1 MRRRPSVRPPEVV
14 HIFLPTRFGIRNL
27 DLGFGGRP
35 FKEEDNTHLLYSTYL
50 LPQPLLMPQRPTRNA
65 TNNSKRSSK
74 AKHPNSSSS
83 SSSAAASGRNSPTP
97 AGVVDNPTPFTPPV
111 QLPTPL
117 PDEEE
122 QMRSNMDLN
131 RNSNA
136 NVEGEE
142 EEEAL
147 IQFGSEP
154 DDQVQLPAVR
164 EAYQALQGYQAPV
177 HEDEQAEEGGGGGG
191 AKGVESSPPPLPV
204 QVQVRRAWK
213 RDVNANANGKAARRT
228 NGTEFL
234 SPRLDPDLIVPLF
247 LLRGLARVM
256 GGYAAAALL
265 VLGSYEGMNT
275 FINTLLASLKAQM
288 TDSNSPLSL
297 FSPFEVDEVD
307 VDEEPPP
314 PTSPPQHQQQP
325 RHWTAHNSPNAGANA
340 APNSPY
346 GSLSRTIRPRKGIP
360 VPIGFTAPS
369 AIGYE
374 HEYTYASGAGSG
386 ASAQERRRQ
395 VREEQEFERE
405 YEREEGD
412 FGWGVGG
419 GRVVDLNEDLEF
431 RVNAAATGTSRGSGT
446 GSGLAQA
453 MRREHGHGHQYGYG
467 MGERRVDV
475 DTEKGARVDVGA
487 GKVGGD
493 REREGERERRGTGGK
508 EVVAWSRWDLV
519 DGRRILI
526 IAYHQQR
533 STPTSSNA
541 SGPGLQIYDC
551 TDLTAIQE
559 ILDVNL
565 DGPFLP
571 HSAADQEHAS
581 RTTQTKRTRTRTR
594 RRMKIVDVAVLPA
607 DEEEWEGER
616 PMIGVLLENV
626 STTTTSSSV
635 SPEGGGDMEEELMY
649 GYDGRRQ
656 PPPKNV
662 KRRTKTTER
671 RAVLALYSLRTHR
684 VVKTLDLPDGRCS
697 TTSPPAIR
705 LFSTSTFELVHVVQ
719 GEEVKPFLYPLT
731 STAAAVAH
739 SHSQP
744 HSTSH
749 HHQVPHIGNNY
760 YDPRS
765 VRVPNDDNDDNFT
778 FDYES
783 DFDDDDD
790 GGEQLAYPVF
800 ALHGRLLAYA
810 ASSPGE
816 GPSVGG
822 GAALRGHMGDHHHH
836 HLRPTSS
843 SSASKDTTSKEI
855 KEARRLSSASATS
868 SASGV
873 SSSSAFS
880 FSGGLGVLGGKL
892 SSLAGNLSLVGM
904 SPISAPG
911 ESGGGAGGVLGG
923 TMRMLGGAF
932 GSGGV
937 SVSPTGRF
945 VSRSA
950 PDEGSG
956 RLGLGGLQGM
966 DQREQERERVVVKP
980 SSGIS
985 ATGGGGGPYWVKVV
999 VLGGVLRKT
1008 KGRQGRTK
1016 TVAHFVASRSQPVS
1030 LLEFTP
1036 DGLSLGVGSRDGRW
1050 VKVFRL
1056 WPVPGVASSSP
1067 SPASPQVVSSVS
1079 TSSTSS
1085 SIPEAI
1091 NDPRKTYE
1099 LFRGHTNA
1107 RVHAISFTPSGLYAG
1122 LATENGTLHVFA
1134 VNPPQVAGS
1143 LAVLTS
1149 EEEGAAAAQGEVQWY
1164 LEGRVRGVEGGSLG
1178 GGAGAGPGERESE
1191 KERTGKTSVRAL
1203 VRLRVGKTAPS
1214 GGPGSGVGVSPIS
1227 PSSPTSTYRR
1237 SNQPQHGYSRS
1248 VSGGYPGGLSPPFYH
1263 PEESVGTTT
1272 NSQVKSKSASA
1283 PLAFTFLSHAD
1294 LASAPSLL
1302 PSSSSASY
1310 SSGYTASSPRS
1321 AGSAQQQ
1328 PSSRKNKN
1336 FQDVLIF
1343 DPVHFVLSL
1352 RRINLEKR
1360 RASGVMSIG
1369 GGISSLTG
1377 GIGNSLSGIG
1387 IGGGITAMGGGGI
1400 GNSLGGIGEN
1410 VVNAMTSISLPKS
1423 LSTLSSALALAPQV
1437 VGSSSAV
1444 AGGTTAGGAQGKERW
1459 ELGASESVVKTWSLG
1474 RSGLV
1479 PFEEVKVPVEP
1490 LPSLSS
1496 RGARRRRMGTA
1507 ANPST
1512 YLAQTEISTHF
1523 SPPSSSNIAVRV
1535 GQRPNTPFAWKKSI
1549 YLAHQFTFSTFSHSS
1564 GFSAGGGRGD
1574 NTYTFSGFAGS
1585 PPSGNR
1591 GDSESLPGD
1600 YHALIRSYAFE
1611 ALQAVGGRVEV
1622 RKEVPVRVLG
1632 YPSAFGQGEVQEEG
1646 EEGEFVLGREHRRS
1660 ASTSSASARAGFLS
1674 LATMRGTQEEDPLA
1688 SAIED
1693 SLGAR
1698 TSTSNGMYGLEQ
1710 AQLPAWPNGAPGRGS
1725 GAVIQIP
1732 IREIGEGLGR
1742 IGKSARRR
1750 LGGGDRAGVG
1760 AGGREKAGDRLE
1772 FGEEDEEDE
1781 EEFARIRGEIVDM
1794 DADVLGTVDEE
1805 LWDLSLGGGGG
1816 DGGSGM
1822 GYHQEPLEEEDGYR
1836 QHQHHRPV
1844 YPVREDGLLHG
1855 LDSSHSPSPAV
1866 SEEARKGRPL
1876 PDVELEGYDDLE
1888 VERASAAAATP
1899 PIPLATPTSG
1909 VAGSN
1914 KSAKRAKGRR

>member
-1 MRRRPSVRPPEVV
+1 
-14 HIFLPTRFGIRNL
+14 
-27 DLGFGGRP
+27 
-35 FKEEDNTHLLYSTYL
+35 
-50 LPQPLLMPQRPTRNA
+50 MPQRPSRNA

-122 QMRSNMDLN
+122 QMRLNMDLN

-136 NVEGEE
+136 NVEGEGE

-164 EAYQALQGYQAPV
+164 ESYQAPQGYQAPV
-177 HEDEQAEEGGGGGG
+177 HEDEQAEEGVGGG

-213 RDVNANANGKAARRT
+213 RDAVRDG
-228 NGTEFL
+228 
-234 SPRLDPDLIVPLF
+234 
-247 LLRGLARVM
+247 
-256 GGYAAAALL
+256 
-265 VLGSYEGMNT
+265 
-275 FINTLLASLKAQM
+275 
-288 TDSNSPLSL
+288 
-297 FSPFEVDEVD
+297 PFEVDEVD
-307 VDEEPPP
+307 VDEEPPQ
-314 PTSPPQHQQQP
+314 PTSPPQQHQ
-325 RHWTAHNSPNAGANA
+325 RHWTAHNSPNAGAG
-340 APNSPY
+340 APSSPY

-395 VREEQEFERE
+395 VREEQEYERE

-412 FGWGVGG
+412 FGWGAGGQG

-431 RVNAAATGTSRGSGT
+431 RVNAASAASTGASR

-453 MRREHGHGHQYGYG
+453 MRREHGHGNHHRYGHG
-467 MGERRVDV
+467 HAVGERRVD
-475 DTEKGARVDVGA
+475 TEKGFTADV
-487 GKVGGD
+487 KVGGVG
-493 REREGERERRGTGGK
+493 REGAGAGAGGK
-508 EVVAWSRWDLV
+508 EVVAWSRWDVLH
-519 DGRRILI
+519 GRRILI

-533 STPTSSNA
+533 STSNA

-559 ILDVNL
+559 ILDINL
-565 DGPFLP
+565 DGSFLP
-571 HSAADQEHAS
+571 HSVADQEHAS
-581 RTTQTKRTRTRTR
+581 RTTQTKRTRTR

-616 PMIGVLLENV
+616 PMIGVLLESV
-626 STTTTSSSV
+626 STTTTSSSSSV
-635 SPEGGGDMEEELMY
+635 SPEGGVEMEEELMY

-684 VVKTLDLPDGRCS
+684 VVKTLDLPDGRCVSGCRVLVGRGVVGVS

-765 VRVPNDDNDDNFT
+765 VRLPNDDNDDNFT

-822 GAALRGHMGDHHHH
+822 AAALRGHTGDH

-843 SSASKDTTSKEI
+843 SSKDTTSKEI

-966 DQREQERERVVVKP
+966 DQREQERERAVVKP

-985 ATGGGGGPYWVKVV
+985 AGGGGGGPYWVKVV
-999 VLGGVLRKT
+999 DLGGVLRKT

-1164 LEGRVRGVEGGSLG
+1164 LDGRVRGVEGGSLG
-1178 GGAGAGPGERESE
+1178 GGAGAGPGERDSE

-1214 GGPGSGVGVSPIS
+1214 GGPGSAVGVSPISPS

-1321 AGSAQQQ
+1321 VGSAQQQ

-1387 IGGGITAMGGGGI
+1387 GGITAMGGAAAGGI

-1444 AGGTTAGGAQGKERW
+1444 AGGITGGGGAGKERW

-1479 PFEEVKVPVEP
+1479 PFEEVKVPAEP
-1490 LPSLSS
+1490 LPSSS
-1496 RGARRRRMGTA
+1496 LRAARRRRMGTA

-1622 RKEVPVRVLG
+1622 RKEVPVRVIG
-1632 YPSAFGQGEVQEEG
+1632 YPTSVFGQGEVQEEG
-1646 EEGEFVLGREHRRS
+1646 EEGEFVLGHGHGHRRS

-1698 TSTSNGMYGLEQ
+1698 TSTSNRMYGLEQ

-1725 GAVIQIP
+1725 GASSVGIQIP
-1732 IREIGEGLGR
+1732 IRGIGEGLGR

-1750 LGGGDRAGVG
+1750 LGGGVRAGVG

-1772 FGEEDEEDE
+1772 FGEDDEDDE
-1781 EEFARIRGEIVDM
+1781 EEFARIRGEIVDVDM

-1822 GYHQEPLEEEDGYR
+1822 GYDQEPLEEEDGYR

-1855 LDSSHSPSPAV
+1855 LDSSSPSPAV

-1888 VERASAAAATP
+1888 VERASAAD
-1899 PIPLATPTSG
+1899 ATPTSG